1 MEKLN
6 MNRFQNAYS
15 NMLYKKHVKFF
26 NELEKSKQVISN
38 TKIYNYDLII
48 KELENIEKLINKN
61 KDKYDIVRTE
71 KFKSFINILE
81 KKIFFRFY
89 EEYDNEYIY
98 CFKIYKI

>member
-61 KDKYDIVRTE
+61 CGKE
-71 KFKSFINILE
+71 KI
-81 KKIFFRFY
+81 KK
-89 EEYDNEYIY
+89 
-98 CFKIYKI
+98 